1 MNEGIIIAIS
11 GQRSKFNVNDI
22 FFLNISFLSI
32 RFNFNEE
39 EEEEEKRFDFQ
50 MMMMN
55 TLTVFFYFATFDLI
69 FALSHWFKMMK
80 MIHGENFFCCCIQK
94 QQQQKKNLIIR
105 NYDLF
110 GLNDFQFLGPYFF
123 RFIYSPSALWWFFFL
138 VRQQGQISIYL
149 FF

>member
-69 FALSHWFKMMK
+69 FALSH
-80 MIHGENFFCCCIQK
+80 
-94 QQQQKKNLIIR
+94 
-105 NYDLF
+105 
-110 GLNDFQFLGPYFF
+110 
-123 RFIYSPSALWWFFFL
+123 
-138 VRQQGQISIYL
+138 
-149 FF
+149 